1 MKRLLVV
8 WFTVRGFFDELF
20 YNPLLV
26 SRWSVAILFDRFGG
40 DRFGG
45 DRFGGDRFGG
55 HRFGDRFC
63 LGGGGE

>member
-1 MKRLLVV
+1 MVHST
-8 WFTVRGFFDELF
+8 WFFDELF

-45 DRFGGDRFGG
+45 